1 MSFHTTRLFLHPLK
15 TSENLWFSDVFRG
28 HRMRRV
34 AWNDLIKDML
44 SYAIVFIDGIVVSV
58 LRPLNRETI
67 LAVNALNQNKVNK
80 C

>member
-1 MSFHTTRLFLHPLK
+1 
-15 TSENLWFSDVFRG
+15 
-28 HRMRRV
+28 MRRV

>member
-1 MSFHTTRLFLHPLK
+1 
-15 TSENLWFSDVFRG
+15 
-28 HRMRRV
+28 MRRV
-34 AWNDLIKDML
+34 AWNDLMKDML

-67 LAVNALNQNKVNK
+67 LVVNALNQNKVNK